1 MSDDIDDL
9 TTDLDSV
16 GTPDGESPD
25 HDQTNGR

>member
-16 GTPDGESPD
+16 GT
-25 HDQTNGR
+25 QTATARTTTKRT